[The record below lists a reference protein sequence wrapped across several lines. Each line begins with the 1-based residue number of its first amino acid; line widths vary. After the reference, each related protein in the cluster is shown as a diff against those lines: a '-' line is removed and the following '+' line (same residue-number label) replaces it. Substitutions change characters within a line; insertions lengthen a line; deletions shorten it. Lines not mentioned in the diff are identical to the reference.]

1 MLRSDLAR
9 SVERVAAARGIEA
22 AALKAVVEVEAAGQ
36 PFAVVNGKNEPLIR
50 YEGHYF
56 DRLVDASRRDEAR
69 AAGLSSPSVGGV
81 KNPSGQQ
88 ERWLLLARASRI
100 DADAAL
106 ESTSWGLG
114 QVMGA
119 HWQKLGF
126 SSVKEMVATA
136 RQDIDGQLELMVR
149 YIEKFG
155 LMASLKRH
163 DWAGFA
169 RGYNGS
175 GYKTNSYD
183 TKLAKAYAQY
193 AVAAETQNPASG
205 MLRLGSKGAGV
216 REIQALL
223 IRAGYAVGQDGD
235 FGPATKAA
243 IEQFQTAHGLAVDG
257 VAGPE
262 TMRKLKEFQISPDEK
277 PGSLGIANVPEV
289 KSAARNFGPLAFLT
303 AARDQIAEVA
313 TYATGI
319 NSDLATTIA
328 NGLLAASG
336 VIGFGLTAYG
346 LYGWWQS
353 KKTVEQA

>member
-1 MLRSDLAR
+1 MLRADLAR
-9 SVERVAAARGIEA
+9 AVERVAAARGIEA

-36 PFAVVNGKNEPLIR
+36 PFATVNGKDEPLIR

-56 DRLVDASRRDEAR
+56 DRLVDPARREEAR
-69 AAGLSSPSVGGV
+69 AAGLASPTVGGI
-81 KNPSGQQ
+81 KNPSSQA
-88 ERWLLLARASRI
+88 ERWKLLARATRI
-100 DADAAL
+100 DANAAL
-106 ESTSWGLG
+106 ESVSWGLG

-126 SSVKEMVATA
+126 SSVKDMVATA
-136 RQDIDGQLELMVR
+136 RSGIDGQLELMAR

-155 LMASLKRH
+155 LLPSLKRR

-175 GYKTNSYD
+175 GYKANAYD

-193 AVAAETQNPASG
+193 AAPVPDENPAAG

-223 IRAGYAVGQDGD
+223 VRAGYSVAQDGD
-235 FGPATKAA
+235 YGPATKAA
-243 IEQFQTAHGLAVDG
+243 VERFQKANLLTADG
-257 VAGPE
+257 IAGPE
-262 TMRKLKEFQISPDEK
+262 TMRKLKEYQISPDEK

-289 KSAARNFGPLAFLT
+289 KNAARNFGPLAFLT

-319 NSDLATTIA
+319 NSELATSIA

-336 VIGFGLTAYG
+336 VIGIGLTAYG